1 MSYPVGRVAEVTG
14 VTVRTLH
21 HYDEIDLLSPS
32 ERTGAGY
39 RRYSEADLERLQQ
52 ILCYRE
58 LGFPLAEIARI
69 LADPDPIGHLR
80 RQHRLLQ
87 DRIAQLRAMVEAIEY
102 MMEVKQMG
110 IQLSAEERFETFGG
124 FDPEQHAAEA
134 ERRWGGSDAYQE
146 SQWRATSYTK
156 DDWRRIRGET
166 ERLYQR
172 LGEAMAA
179 GVRPD
184 SAAAMD
190 LAEEHRGQISRWFYD
205 CGYEVHR
212 GLGELYVTDQ
222 RFTENIDRYAAGL
235 AGYLRDA
242 IVANGAR
249 AT

>member
-1 MSYPVGRVAEVTG
+1 MSYPVGSVADMTG
-14 VTVRTLH
+14 VTIRTLH
-21 HYDEIDLLSPS
+21 HYDEIGLLSPS

-87 DRIAQLRAMVEAIEY
+87 GRIARLRAMVEAIEY

-110 IQLSAEERFETFGG
+110 IQLSAEERFEIFGG

-134 ERRWGGSDAYQE
+134 ERRWGGTDAYQA
-146 SQWRATSYTK
+146 SQRRATSYTK
-156 DDWRRIRGET
+156 EDWQRIRGET

-172 LGEAMAA
+172 LAEAMAA
-179 GVRPD
+179 GVGSD

-222 RFTENIDRYAAGL
+222 RFTESIDGYAAGL

-242 IVANGAR
+242 IVANAAR
-249 AT
+249 AA